1 MKNIKSKLII
11 LPIITFGLITV
22 NTFFYDASSNNL
34 KNYDELE
41 SSYPMK
47 NVTDALLE
55 KDVANENIFST
66 KNILIL
72 YYLDK
77 PNISYIV
84 HPGLYDYS
92 EITSVLIDNL
102 KIKRNE
108 LEESL
113 SLYPDIF
120 EGMNMSYKSSSLY
133 SKLEIT
139 DIDLKLIHYWDKD
152 ESIDIYFLNKK

>member
-1 MKNIKSKLII
+1 
-11 LPIITFGLITV
+11 
-22 NTFFYDASSNNL
+22 
-34 KNYDELE
+34 
-41 SSYPMK
+41 MK

-55 KDVANENIFST
+55 KDAENENIFST

-92 EITSVLIDNL
+92 EITSVLIKNS

-108 LEESL
+108 LEVSL
-113 SLYPDIF
+113 SLRPDIF
-120 EGMNMSYKSSSLY
+120 EGRNSSYESSSFY
-133 SKLEIT
+133 SKLDII
-139 DIDLKLIHYWDKD
+139 DIDSKLIHYWDKD
-152 ESIDIYFLNKK
+152 ESINIYILNKNS

>member
-1 MKNIKSKLII
+1 VQNFEKS
-11 LPIITFGLITV
+11 
-22 NTFFYDASSNNL
+22 
-34 KNYDELE
+34 
-41 SSYPMK
+41 
-47 NVTDALLE
+47 
-55 KDVANENIFST
+55 
-66 KNILIL
+66 
-72 YYLDK
+72 
-77 PNISYIV
+77 NISYIV

-108 LEESL
+108 LEESI

-120 EGMNMSYKSSSLY
+120 EGINMSYKSSSLY